1 MMTKTWSQSPQHML
15 SLDLQIWSVT
25 SARNGFCE
33 LWNTPTQG
41 KSGKSSSDAGLTQH
55 LSPIFCSLGEKSRVK
70 FCYYGHLLQLL
81 KHPSL
86 AGKKRKR
93 QTENVRFALVTCIYI
108 PHLSM
113 ICKCPHVPPCPETF
127 PEKHFAISLCKRR
140 ICVWA
145 DSYKNTLPG
154 NPDASKLHLYIQNI
168 TNGNRRFPT
177 ADNRKAMKANNHVSK
192 SVLFSQKAIAVS
204 QRVLRKDSKYYI
216 W

>member
-1 MMTKTWSQSPQHML
+1 MKHTHTGKIREIKLRCRFNTTVL
-15 SLDLQIWSVT
+15 SCFLFL
-25 SARNGFCE
+25 
-33 LWNTPTQG
+33 G
-41 KSGKSSSDAGLTQH
+41 KK
-55 LSPIFCSLGEKSRVK
+55 KSRVK

-86 AGKKRKR
+86 AGNKRKR

-113 ICKCPHVPPCPETF
+113 VFKCPHVLRVPKHLQKNILPYHFLKGWSVFEQIPTKTPFLET
-127 PEKHFAISLCKRR
+127 PM
-140 ICVWA
+140 
-145 DSYKNTLPG
+145 
-154 NPDASKLHLYIQNI
+154 LHLFIQNL

-204 QRVLRKDSKYYI
+204 QRVWRKDSKYYI